1 MKISVEMKKAL
12 NKQSS
17 LESFA
22 SNYYLSMA
30 SWCDVSGYEGAAGY
44 FYAQAEEER
53 QHMLKIVKYLNS
65 IGVAATIPA
74 ADSPPSKFK
83 SLEGICKT
91 ALANEQSVTK
101 AINSMVAL
109 AQSQNDHA
117 TFAFLQWYVTEQVQ
131 EETKFEAILQKF
143 DTIGT
148 DKLALVEIDRQ
159 LGAMAAASAAI

>member
-1 MKISVEMKKAL
+1 MKISAEIKKAL
-12 NKQSS
+12 NKQTA

-30 SWCDVSGYEGAAGY
+30 SWCDVSGYAGAASF

-109 AQSQNDHA
+109 AQTQNDHA

-131 EETKFEAILQKF
+131 EETQFETLLQKF
-143 DTIGT
+143 DLIGR
-148 DKLALVEIDRQ
+148 DKLALAEIDRQ
-159 LGAMAAASAAI
+159 FGALAATDAAI